1 MEYKLEEQKSAIKNV
16 KTLYK
21 SREKVTK
28 LFNDYSKHKS
38 RSKYRSIMEREKET
52 MEKDSKYW
60 LLNKCFKEC
69 QQHLDK

>member
-1 MEYKLEEQKSAIKNV
+1 MQYKLKEQKSAIKNV

-38 RSKYRSIMEREKET
+38 RSKLDHGEGEGP
-52 MEKDSKYW
+52 KY
-60 LLNKCFKEC
+60 
-69 QQHLDK
+69 

>member
-1 MEYKLEEQKSAIKNV
+1 MQYKLKEQKSAIKNV

-38 RSKYRSIMEREKET
+38 RSKYRSWRRRRTQILTPKQ
-52 MEKDSKYW
+52 
-60 LLNKCFKEC
+60 LF
-69 QQHLDK
+69 